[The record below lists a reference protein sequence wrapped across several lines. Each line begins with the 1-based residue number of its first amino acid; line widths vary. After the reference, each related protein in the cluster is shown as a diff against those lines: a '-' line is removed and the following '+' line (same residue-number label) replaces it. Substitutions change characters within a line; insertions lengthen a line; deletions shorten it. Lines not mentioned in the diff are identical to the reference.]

1 MRDIRDV
8 DAGIRLRGS
17 LLRLGI
23 LQPGGFTAAELSAAA
38 LLANDA
44 ADACLES
51 SRYTLFVDTVPSPS
65 GDGDSVKLYRIT
77 EVGETLLT
85 EEIVKLR
92 EEALLR
98 EGIPDDVY
106 GSLAELQETIDDIED
121 TDGDKRAE
129 LCAHAERNLRACRSD
144 LIALERLSERHAD
157 EFRARLASLETRL
170 ASLDGRSV

>member
-1 MRDIRDV
+1 MKDIRDV

-23 LQPGGFTAAELSAAA
+23 LQPGGLTAAELSAAA

-51 SRYTLFVDTVPSPS
+51 SRYTVVVDTVPSPS
-65 GDGDSVKLYRIT
+65 GDGEPVKLYRVT

-85 EEIVKLR
+85 QEIVKLR

-98 EGIPDDVY
+98 EGIPEDVY
-106 GSLAELQETIDDIED
+106 GSLAEL
-121 TDGDKRAE
+121 
-129 LCAHAERNLRACRSD
+129 
-144 LIALERLSERHAD
+144 
-157 EFRARLASLETRL
+157 
-170 ASLDGRSV
+170 